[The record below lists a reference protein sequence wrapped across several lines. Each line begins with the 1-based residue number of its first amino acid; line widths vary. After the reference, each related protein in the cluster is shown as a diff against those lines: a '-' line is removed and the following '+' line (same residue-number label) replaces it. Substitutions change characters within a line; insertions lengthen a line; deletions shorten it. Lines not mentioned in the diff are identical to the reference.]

1 MCMQKININFL
12 EERVKQATNQY
23 IIRFYRERIDTFT
36 KTLGEETEYGTV
48 ITQELIDTLKK
59 RHSRLCNRLYI

>member
-1 MCMQKININFL
+1 MCMQKIKIKFL

>member
-1 MCMQKININFL
+1 MCMQRTNIDFL
-12 EERVKQATNQY
+12 EERVKKATNQY

-36 KTLGEETEYGTV
+36 KTLGEETEYGTK

>member
-1 MCMQKININFL
+1 MCMQRTNIDFL

-36 KTLGEETEYGTV
+36 KALGEETEHGTV

-59 RHSRLCNRLYI
+59 RHSRLCDRLYI

>member
-1 MCMQKININFL
+1 MQKININFL